1 MNLMENGYMTRALLT
16 EHCRSHPHLHI
27 QDIFKFLYQSA
38 FGCEHLVASLDRV
51 TDGIEREYAD
61 LYRADG
67 QPLVERLDGEYSR
80 VHLCYLDK
88 GLKADTLAKL
98 FGLSAKKEPNG
109 LERLLE
115 KLSTVRELIREGELP
130 FSADEFEGALA
141 KWQEGGF
148 EAVRHSDGF
157 REAYHPAYR
166 VISNR
171 FIPFL
176 PLFAELDRRLEE
188 GEVLLAV
195 EGGSASGKSTL
206 GGLLEEIYG
215 CALIHMD
222 DFFLRPEQRCPKRY
236 AQVGGN
242 VDRERFSAEVL
253 LPLSKGKTVRFQ
265 PFDCQTMT
273 LADAVQVPQRRL
285 TVVEGAYSMHPELAE
300 FYDFSVYLDVSEGL
314 QRERILRRNS
324 PQTAQMFFER
334 WIPLERVYFSET
346 KIKERCD
353 MVIPIR

>member
-1 MNLMENGYMTRALLT
+1 MKQDDLTRDLLT
-16 EHCRSHPHLHI
+16 EHLGRYPKLNI

-38 FGCEHLVASLDRV
+38 FGCEHLVSSLNRV

-61 LYRADG
+61 LCRADG
-67 QPLVERLDGEYSR
+67 RPLVERLDGEYSR
-80 VHLCYLDK
+80 VHLCWLDK
-88 GLKADTLAKL
+88 GLKSGTLATL
-98 FGLSAKKEPNG
+98 FSLSAKKEPEG
-109 LERLLE
+109 LEHLLK
-115 KLSTVRELIREGELP
+115 KLDTVRELVKEGGLP
-130 FSADEFEGALA
+130 FSADEFEADLA
-141 KWQEGGF
+141 KWQDNGF

-157 REAYHPAYR
+157 REAYRPAYR
-166 VISNR
+166 VIANR
-171 FIPFL
+171 FVPFL
-176 PLFAELDRRLEE
+176 PLFAELDRRLDE

-195 EGGSASGKSTL
+195 EGGSASGKTTL
-206 GGLLEEIYG
+206 GGLLEQIYG

-222 DFFLRPEQRCPKRY
+222 DFFLRPEQRCPERF

-242 VDRERFSAEVL
+242 VDRERFLAEVL
-253 LPLSKGKTVRFQ
+253 LPLSRGEAVRFR
-265 PFDCQTMT
+265 PFDCSTMT

-300 FYDFSVYLDVSEGL
+300 FYDFSVYLDLSDGL
-314 QRERILRRNS
+314 QRERILHRNS

-353 MVIPIR
+353 MVIEIE